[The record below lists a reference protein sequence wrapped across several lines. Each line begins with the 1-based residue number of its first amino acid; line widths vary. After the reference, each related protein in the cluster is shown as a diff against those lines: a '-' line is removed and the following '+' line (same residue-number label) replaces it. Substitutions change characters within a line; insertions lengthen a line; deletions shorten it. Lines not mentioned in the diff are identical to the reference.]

1 MLLDMHAS
9 DMDTSE
15 MNASAKH
22 ESNMNE
28 SGLHVVSCHLDAR
41 LHACAT
47 KAECHGP
54 AVQILYCCMLTL
66 ATCHLP
72 LVSTLVESTIAAG
85 DEASFHRLPTCRP
98 AKIFS

>member
-1 MLLDMHAS
+1 MLLDVHAS

-15 MNASAKH
+15 MHASAKH
-22 ESNMNE
+22 DNNMNE

-41 LHACAT
+41 LHARAT
-47 KAECHGP
+47 KAGCP